1 MHPAAS
7 SLLRPWLCLEIWPL
21 AIKKDF
27 SHVFGLAWGGEVSL
41 VSAGAGFGGID
52 LWGEWQ
58 QAAFIPAVWGS
69 LLPMANPRWA
79 LPPGVKFSGQK
90 LGRRGER
97 RSPGGTASC
106 VGRVSAGGLPTNTLN
121 AHGRK
126 TSDPWPCTFPCTRAR
141 FLLGTGRCRAG
152 AAPFLEKQGSASL
165 WLY

>member
-41 VSAGAGFGGID
+41 VRAGAGFGGID

-79 LPPGVKFSGQK
+79 LPPGVKFSGQR
-90 LGRRGER
+90 LGRRGGEGHQEGQLHVWDMSVLGGCQPIHSMPTGGR
-97 RSPGGTASC
+97 QVTHGLVPSPAPGPGSC
-106 VGRVSAGGLPTNTLN
+106 
-121 AHGRK
+121 
-126 TSDPWPCTFPCTRAR
+126 
-141 FLLGTGRCRAG
+141 
-152 AAPFLEKQGSASL
+152 
-165 WLY
+165 